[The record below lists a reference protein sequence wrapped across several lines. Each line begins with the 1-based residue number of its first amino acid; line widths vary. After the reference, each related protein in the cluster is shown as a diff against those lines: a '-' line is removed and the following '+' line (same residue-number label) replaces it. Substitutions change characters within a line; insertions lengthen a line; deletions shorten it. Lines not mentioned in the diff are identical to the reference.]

1 MYLSISYFSSPP
13 KIQHIL
19 KQNLNSTCTTRCNVI
34 FLNNIYFS
42 KLMSL
47 FVNSMYMSEGTAI
60 VLFSK
65 DIYMVSGIC
74 RERCSM
80 LEQWDVTELYPSGG
94 RRVNY
99 PLLVVWRLSTT
110 GNWWLQDIALTLNTG
125 DSHARRY
132 KEFY

>member
-65 DIYMVSGIC
+65 DIWLAVYVESDAVCWSNETLPSSIHLAGEESIIRCLLCGDCQQLAIDDC
-74 RERCSM
+74 RILR
-80 LEQWDVTELYPSGG
+80 
-94 RRVNY
+94 
-99 PLLVVWRLSTT
+99 
-110 GNWWLQDIALTLNTG
+110 
-125 DSHARRY
+125 
-132 KEFY
+132 